1 MKIKKYIL
9 PYSTEDIEFVNNQI
23 TNILKSGY
31 LTDGGKYV
39 NLVES
44 KWANYVG
51 TKEAIAVN
59 SCTTALELAL
69 RVIDVT
75 NKSVIVPTYTFF
87 ATPLSVHNAGGKVIY
102 ADIDQNTLSLSLKNI
117 KEKITPDTKV
127 VILVHVGG
135 YITDEI
141 FEIKKYCSDH
151 NIILIED
158 AACAHGSI
166 INNNKAGS
174 IGDIST
180 FSFHHSKVLTSGEGG
195 FINTNNSNWASR
207 LRRMRS
213 IGLDR
218 NINNWEVFEIGN
230 NYKMSEITAAI
241 ALLHINKADKIIS
254 ERRELAK
261 YYDQNIQFNK
271 NFKKL
276 NTSCKNSYYKYVIF
290 VNKNLK
296 QKLYN
301 YLKDANIELP
311 PAVYSYMCS
320 NQNINT
326 KINSLNYNDKFKAAQ
341 NAIDTNLC
349 LPMYNGITNSE
360 RIYIVEQLNNFIKK
374 YND

>member
-9 PYSTEDIEFVNNQI
+9 PYSTEDIKFVNNQI
-23 TNILKSGY
+23 TDILKSGY
-31 LTDGGKYV
+31 LTDGGKYI

-69 RVIDVT
+69 RVLDVT

-87 ATPLSVHNAGGKVIY
+87 ATPLSVHNAGGKIIY
-102 ADIDQNTLSLSLKNI
+102 ADIDQNTLSLSLKSI
-117 KEKITPDTKV
+117 KEKITLDTKV
-127 VILVHVGG
+127 IILVHVGG

-195 FINTNNSNWASR
+195 FINTNNSKWASR

-241 ALLHINKADKIIS
+241 ALLHINKADRIIS

-311 PAVYSYMCS
+311 PSIYSYMCS

-326 KINSLNYNDKFKAAQ
+326 KINSLNHNDKFKSAQ
-341 NAIDTNLC
+341 IAIDTNLC

-360 RIYIVEQLNNFIKK
+360 RTYIVEQLNNFIKK